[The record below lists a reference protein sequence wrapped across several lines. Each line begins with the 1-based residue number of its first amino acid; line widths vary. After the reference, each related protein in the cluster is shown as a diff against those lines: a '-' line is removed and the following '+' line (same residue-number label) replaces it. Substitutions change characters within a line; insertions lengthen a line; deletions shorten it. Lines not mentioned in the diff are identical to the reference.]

1 MLKPITAAVT
11 LVALALPANGA
22 VSTAQVTVTDSAYT
36 DVAATATDVSTFIPR
51 DQVIR
56 VIFGGTTPAVGAA
69 NFVLLKG
76 PSASGQA
83 VQNWFS
89 IQGLAS
95 DSVWI
100 RAESGSVT
108 LTVVKGKVSAGSGP

>member
-1 MLKPITAAVT
+1 MLKTITAAVT
-11 LVALALPANGA
+11 LFALALPANGA

-36 DVAATATDVSTFIPR
+36 DIAASATDVAAVIPR

-56 VIFGGTTPAVGAA
+56 VIFGGTTPAVGAT
-69 NFVLLKG
+69 NFVLMKG

-83 VQNWFS
+83 WQSMFS
-89 IQGLAS
+89 IQGLSTDA
-95 DSVWI
+95 VWV

-108 LTVVKGKVSAGSGP
+108 LTVVKGKLIGVSGM